1 MTESERKSCVELRG
15 ELSTPLEHEERGR
28 ERKKDAKSV
37 GLSDTGKSHCPLV
50 CHPRL
55 RRGRSWSSIDSY
67 GTRKR
72 GRFGNGNFE
81 STYIYMVERTNS
93 FVWSIVLWLLCVLE
107 KFYSL
112 SLFLKIQD
120 KFRRVEWKLIGSWIS
135 SIEYYSRFTLGASK
149 FLEARDRVAPPLA
162 SSTCLERSRARAF
175 GANKMAVIPR
185 RFDPFAGQVSLVNR
199 VDAKGIPRSRLW
211 SMGCDIKNR

>member
-1 MTESERKSCVELRG
+1 MQSLDRVRSMTESERKSCVELRG

-72 GRFGNGNFE
+72 GRFGKGNFE
-81 STYIYMVERTNS
+81 STYIYIWWNERIRSCGRSCCDYCAFSKS
-93 FVWSIVLWLLCVLE
+93 FIL
-107 KFYSL
+107 SL
-112 SLFLKIQD
+112 SFSRSKTSFDELSENWSVVGFH
-120 KFRRVEWKLIGSWIS
+120 RS
-135 SIEYYSRFTLGASK
+135 SIIRVSPWEQAS
-149 FLEARDRVAPPLA
+149 F
-162 SSTCLERSRARAF
+162 
-175 GANKMAVIPR
+175 
-185 RFDPFAGQVSLVNR
+185 
-199 VDAKGIPRSRLW
+199 
-211 SMGCDIKNR
+211 

>member
-55 RRGRSWSSIDSY
+55 RRGRLWSSIDSY

-72 GRFGNGNFE
+72 GRFGKGNFE
-81 STYIYMVERTNS
+81 STYIYIYGGTNE
-93 FVWSIVLWLLCVLE
+93 FVRVVDRVVIIVRSRKVL
-107 KFYSL
+107 FSL

-120 KFRRVEWKLIGSWIS
+120 KFRRVEWKLIDSWIS
-135 SIEYYSRFTLGASK
+135 SIEYYSRFTLGSLEQAS
-149 FLEARDRVAPPLA
+149 F
-162 SSTCLERSRARAF
+162 
-175 GANKMAVIPR
+175 
-185 RFDPFAGQVSLVNR
+185 
-199 VDAKGIPRSRLW
+199 
-211 SMGCDIKNR
+211 

>member
-1 MTESERKSCVELRG
+1 MQSLDRVRSMTESERKSCVELRG

-72 GRFGNGNFE
+72 GRFGKVI
-81 STYIYMVERTNS
+81 SKVHIYMVERIRSCGRSCCDYCAFSKS
-93 FVWSIVLWLLCVLE
+93 FILSLSFSRSKTSFDELSENWSIVG
-107 KFYSL
+107 FH
-112 SLFLKIQD
+112 
-120 KFRRVEWKLIGSWIS
+120 RS
-135 SIEYYSRFTLGASK
+135 SIIRVSPWEQAS
-149 FLEARDRVAPPLA
+149 F
-162 SSTCLERSRARAF
+162 
-175 GANKMAVIPR
+175 
-185 RFDPFAGQVSLVNR
+185 
-199 VDAKGIPRSRLW
+199 
-211 SMGCDIKNR
+211 